1 MFHTVFEKG
10 MQVIKTIEETQ
21 QKQIEEAAALIADSF
36 VKGHHFYVSGSGHSH
51 TVSEEFYGRAGGLAF
66 VVPILTNELTM
77 TDHPTKSSYIEN
89 LSGYAQIVGEL
100 YKIQKDDVVL
110 IASNSGRNAYAVELA
125 LYAKKKGAK
134 VIAITSLAHS
144 TTCSSRASC
153 GKRLFEIADIVID
166 NCGVIGDAC
175 LEVEGI
181 ETKMLPTSSMANAF
195 IVGALTVLTASYIRE
210 SGLEVPVF
218 ESLNAKQ
225 KINRNAEYY
234 ETYTRVYMK
243 E

>member
-10 MQVIKTIEETQ
+10 IQVIKMIEETQ
-21 QKQIEEAAALIADSF
+21 KEQIEEAAKLIADSF

-89 LSGYAQIVGEL
+89 LSGYAQIIGEL
-100 YKIQKDDVVL
+100 YKIRENDVVL
-110 IASNSGRNAYAVELA
+110 IASNSGRNAYPVELA
-125 LYAKKKGAK
+125 LYAKKQGAK

-144 TTCSSRASC
+144 MACSSRASC
-153 GKRLFEIADIVID
+153 GKRLFELADVVID

-181 ETKMLPTSSMANAF
+181 EAKMLPTSSMANSF
-195 IVGALTVLTASYIRE
+195 IVGALTVLSATYIKE
-210 SGLEVPVF
+210 SGVEVPIF
-218 ESLNAKQ
+218 ETLNAKQ
-225 KINRNAEYY
+225 TINRNAEYY
-234 ETYTRVYMK
+234 QMYTRLYMK